1 MKITGTIKG
10 SAFSIIPKV
19 KNPIRFNKI
28 QTSMIKNIQKRI
40 SNNDANI
47 LFNKILS
54 KYVNL

>member
-1 MKITGTIKG
+1 KG

-28 QTSMIKNIQKRI
+28 QTNMIKNIQKRI